1 MYSPPTDPAD
11 QQRMQRAFARSAQ
24 TLGATMTG
32 PKVWGWHGR
41 TLSSRVQHPDRGA
54 CWLRLLSAP
63 EDKAAGKIWEGNGQA
78 AALFDRRIRK
88 PLLYDTTESSSNG
101 YAYQAELHQYVDE
114 TVCSP
119 SPVLHTDL
127 DPPTAW
133 WDSLRTDLEYV
144 SSVSTD
150 RVAVRQEWVDRSV
163 PRFLNTPG
171 PRITDWTTAHGDL
184 HTANLT
190 SATPYL
196 LDWEGFGLA
205 PAGYDAA
212 MLLAYSLLVP
222 GFAQHL
228 RDAFPVLKSEPGRVA
243 QIIVITELLQSA
255 SRGDHPE
262 LVPALRALAT
272 ELCGCR

>member
-1 MYSPPTDPAD
+1 
-11 QQRMQRAFARSAQ
+11 MQRAFARSAQ
-24 TLGATMTG
+24 TLGATMTS

-163 PRFLNTPG
+163 PRFLNMPG